1 MWAWQ
6 ESRVA
11 KVESRGLTEESG
23 GEPSEVGFALH
34 GSGRES
40 EFAGE
45 GFDEGEDFGEEF
57 IPAGDLADAGFFE
70 MGGG

>member
-23 GEPSEVGFALH
+23 GEPSEVGFTLH
-34 GSGRES
+34 GPGRES

-45 GFDEGEDFGEEF
+45 GFDEGEDFTEEF
-57 IPAGDLADAGFFE
+57 IPARDLADAGFFE
-70 MGGG
+70 MRGG